1 MQGLKT
7 DLAPSKNVV
16 LPHFKYATISFFV
29 LALLMV
35 LSASDLAG
43 HYFQPSILSLTHI
56 AALGWGT
63 MIIFGALYQLIPVIM
78 ETALFSERIAKINFW
93 ILGTGIFLLIAA
105 FWHFSVNTLLPI
117 AASVVFIGLI
127 LFILNITLTAIKAT
141 KKNIQT
147 YFIVSASFWLFLTGL
162 LGTLISFNYRFNFM
176 DLSHL
181 HYLKIHAHMGM
192 LGWFLLLI
200 IGVGSLLLP
209 MFFVSHKLNIKKIQ
223 FSFFAIN
230 GGLIGLTAEWW
241 IFNSSLLTPVFSI
254 IIVTGILSFISY
266 IYDSYKKRM
275 RKSLDTGMKFTVLSI
290 SLFLLPIFL
299 GIAASFH
306 LPRDTQLFNRLLML
320 YGFGFLMGF
329 ISSLILGQT
338 YKTLPFIIWLD
349 KYKDLI
355 GKTKTP
361 MPRELYSEKISSIQ
375 YWSYVVSILL
385 FSIGIIFS
393 QPLILKA
400 GSYFLLICAIAYNIN
415 IFKILSHKPVKEKS
429 YEKS

>member
-29 LALLMV
+29 LAVLMV
-35 LSASDLAG
+35 ISASNLAG
-43 HYFQPSILSLTHI
+43 HYFQPSILTITHI

-93 ILGTGIFLLIAA
+93 ILGIGIILLAVA
-105 FWHFSVNTLLPI
+105 FWHFSVNALLPI
-117 AASVVFIGLI
+117 ASIVVFTGFL
-127 LFILNITLTAIKAT
+127 LFILNISLTAFKAT
-141 KKNIQT
+141 KKTIQT

-162 LGTLISFNYRFNFM
+162 LGTLISFNYRYAFM

-181 HYLKIHAHMGM
+181 HYLKIHAHLGM
-192 LGWFLLLI
+192 LGWFLSLV

-230 GGLIGLTAEWW
+230 GGLAGLTIEWW
-241 IFNSSLLTPVFSI
+241 VFNSSLLTPVFAI

-275 RKSLDTGMKFTVLSI
+275 RKSLDIGMKFTVLSI
-290 SLFLLPIFL
+290 LLFLLPIVL

-306 LPRDTQLFNRLLML
+306 IPSDPQLFNRLLML

-361 MPRELYSEKISSIQ
+361 LPRELYSEKVSSVQ
-375 YWSYVVSILL
+375 YWSYLISILL
-385 FSIGIIFS
+385 LSVGIIFS
-393 QPLILKA
+393 QPLALKA

-415 IFKILSHKPVKEKS
+415 IYKILRHNPAKEQNHEKS
-429 YEKS
+429 